1 MSRASDTAYNTIREM
16 IISGELAPGDPLGEE
31 ALAEICG
38 VSRTPVRDA
47 MRRLEA
53 DLLIRRSGTQRSFVA
68 DWSLDDIADAFELRA
83 MLEGLAAQRAAQRIT
98 PAAIKKLESINSRL
112 GKAVLAANPDVDTF
126 LETNRQ
132 FHALVLSISGSM
144 RLEALL
150 QTLIEQPIIW
160 RTAHHYRDDELKNSH
175 REHAELI
182 AAFERRDAAWAQSI
196 MAGHIRRAFHA
207 YADAH
212 HSMAMAD
219 AQQSRKR
226 A

>member
-1 MSRASDTAYNTIREM
+1 M
-16 IISGELAPGDPLGEE
+16 IISGELAPGNALGEE

-53 DLLIRRSGTQRSFVA
+53 DLLIQRSGTQRSFVA
-68 DWSLDDIADAFELRA
+68 DWSLDDIEDAFELRA
-83 MLEGLAAQRAAQRIT
+83 MLEGVAAKRAAERIT
-98 PAAIKKLESINSRL
+98 PSALAELELINQRL
-112 GKAVLAANPDVDTF
+112 GKAVSVSNPDVETF
-126 LETNRQ
+126 LETNRE
-132 FHALVLSISGSM
+132 FHALVLSVSGSR

-150 QTLIEQPIIW
+150 QTLIEQPIVW

-182 AAFERRDAAWAQSI
+182 AAFQRKDAAWAESI
-196 MAGHIRRAFHA
+196 MAGHIRRAFHT

-212 HSMAMAD
+212 HSMKQVEEQKM
-219 AQQSRKR
+219 RKR